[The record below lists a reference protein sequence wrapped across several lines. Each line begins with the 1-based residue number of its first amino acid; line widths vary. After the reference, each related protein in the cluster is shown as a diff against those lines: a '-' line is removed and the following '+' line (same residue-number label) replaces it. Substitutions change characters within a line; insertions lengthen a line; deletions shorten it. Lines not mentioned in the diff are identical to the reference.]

1 MNHLAV
7 KHFSVEEQLEFQA
20 LLFILRRAAFDLFET
35 KEGNKDKEEL
45 NEKLRTIGSANIKT
59 RG

>member
-1 MNHLAV
+1 M

-45 NEKLRTIGSANIKT
+45 HEKLRTIGSANIKT